1 MLVMGGGSA
10 DGWVERLSP
19 MVIIDEERERHYKK
33 KACGGSIVG
42 ANMVVGCKENQQWGR
57 KVRESRD

>member
-42 ANMVVGCKENQQWGR
+42 ANMVVGCKENQQ
-57 KVRESRD
+57 